1 MGGGAG
7 ARALLRQFV
16 RAGRGFGDYN
26 LRECGPPPPPPP
38 LGISPLPAA
47 FVTFVVPA
55 VALPCDPTGL
65 RREGAGTWGELGG
78 GACRRRG

>member
-38 LGISPLPAA
+38 PARHFPSARCLRDLRSACRCPALRPYRAEEGGRGNLG
-47 FVTFVVPA
+47 
-55 VALPCDPTGL
+55 
-65 RREGAGTWGELGG
+65 GAGGG
-78 GACRRRG
+78 CMPA